1 MIDRYLLR
9 YFLAVVDHGNFSRAA
24 AACNVS
30 QPSLSVGIAKLET
43 TLGHP
48 LFLRT
53 NRRVELTDAGA
64 RLAGH
69 ARSIEA
75 GFAAAER
82 DVAGAA
88 ERRSLRLGVLST
100 VPRGWI
106 EACLVAYQ
114 AAGAR
119 ERVEIVEG
127 RDSDLRERL
136 ARGRLDA
143 ALMILRGQDD
153 RDQPLLTESYALALP
168 ATHPLAGEA
177 TIRAEALVND
187 PMIVRR
193 RCELLPET
201 SRFFTARGVR
211 PFFPARTSS
220 DDRAMGY
227 VAAGLAVTVM
237 PDCFRHPGMIRRPL
251 DGFGFSRTIGLAY
264 ARHVDAAALRDS
276 PPIAALIAAVEADG
290 LS

>member
-30 QPSLSVGIAKLET
+30 QPTLSVGIAKLET
-43 TLGHP
+43 TLGHA

-53 NRRVELTDAGA
+53 NRRVELTAAGA

-69 ARSIEA
+69 ARTIEA

-88 ERRSLRLGVLST
+88 DSRSLRLGVLST
-100 VPRGWI
+100 TPRRWI
-106 EACLVAYQ
+106 ELFLRTVRG
-114 AAGAR
+114 AGSGD
-119 ERVEIVEG
+119 RVELVEG
-127 RDSDLRERL
+127 KDSDLRERL

-143 ALMILRGQDD
+143 ALMILRQDD
-153 RDQPLLTESYALALP
+153 ERHQPLLTEGYALAMP

-177 TIRAEALVND
+177 TIRAEDLVND

-193 RCELLPET
+193 HCELLSET

-264 ARHVDAAALRDS
+264 AGHVDAAALRDG
-276 PPIAALIAAVEADG
+276 PTIAALIAAVSSSDDT
-290 LS
+290 